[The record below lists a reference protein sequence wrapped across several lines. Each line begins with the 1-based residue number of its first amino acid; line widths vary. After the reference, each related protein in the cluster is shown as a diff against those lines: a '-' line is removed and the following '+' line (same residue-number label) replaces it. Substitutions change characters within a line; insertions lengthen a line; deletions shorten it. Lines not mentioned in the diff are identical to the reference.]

1 MREFAA
7 MTIIAILASATLI
20 NSGLI
25 RRSVH
30 RRRTDMDG
38 GRRARVCTTNGG
50 GAAVGLLM
58 VIGCATAIG
67 GFTVGGNRA
76 VSPLMCTVAAPDEA
90 FIHLHQSSLVASGD
104 CPIEGLGCPMTKL
117 PINVVPSLLDRPW
130 DMLSFSSGFH
140 ETRLAPVVVRWNSP
154 LVGGQGQ

>member
-76 VSPLMCTVAAPDEA
+76 VSLLIPD
-90 FIHLHQSSLVASGD
+90 
-104 CPIEGLGCPMTKL
+104 
-117 PINVVPSLLDRPW
+117 
-130 DMLSFSSGFH
+130 
-140 ETRLAPVVVRWNSP
+140 TRLRLIHRDPRDTR
-154 LVGGQGQ
+154 LIFDM